1 MNRTEL
7 NGACCHGHTRLL
19 AFCLAWQFVLQI
31 DEQLFA
37 TFAPKRLKDALA
49 KSAQLLVASLP
60 TFHGLDLAP
69 VLKLLAALSMVGCLV
84 GTIVMPQYLLL
95 NDAKSTLCGA
105 RRAHRLLPTFVR
117 PTNRRGRAV

>member
-1 MNRTEL
+1 M
-7 NGACCHGHTRLL
+7 
-19 AFCLAWQFVLQI
+19 LQI

-69 VLKLLAALSMVGCLV
+69 VLKRLAALSMVGCLV

-105 RRAHRLLPTFVR
+105 RRAHQLLRSFGQLTAAPHRLKSAGVG
-117 PTNRRGRAV
+117 RRVAQLGVG